1 MVKNIIFNM
10 ITKIFHSKIILL
22 RTNSIQHI
30 NLEPLMPINPKFLE
44 NHLISRPSTSQ
55 IIFLKNKT
63 ISNLAICKIKRKSQI
78 MWKILVLIEKK
89 MNFWVVKIQDNPQK
103 NLIIN
108 LLTKIR
114 RKETILAT
122 AINKIENLL
131 VNLKWNTVNNLVKE
145 LKLNRKN
152 LF

>member
-30 NLEPLMPINPKFLE
+30 NLEHLTPMNPKFLA

-55 IIFLKNKT
+55 IIFLKNNT
-63 ISNLAICKIKRKSQI
+63 ILNLTICKIKRKFQI

-89 MNFWVVKIQDNPQK
+89 MNFWVVEIQGNPQK
-103 NLIIN
+103 NFIIN

-114 RKETILAT
+114 RKETILVT

-145 LKLNRKN
+145 LKLRRKN